1 MSCTYRQP
9 TNSKVVAVAERFPSD
24 DATGYLEAE
33 RIPLRADLLA
43 DTVTARPGEP
53 VTLQVQVLNTT
64 SVIET
69 LNVELLGLPPDELR
83 VTPPQ
88 PTLFPDESITLD
100 IELQLYPTLPAG
112 VHDALVEI
120 SGSSSLSAPATLDL
134 RVEVPAVPAL
144 VLDAEPPL
152 ARGGKRAVF
161 DVQVRNSGNTP
172 LSVLLRAK
180 DEDRELDLHLNNPSL
195 RLSVDG
201 WAGAI
206 LIARGKRPWTGQPR
220 EHVITITAEQD
231 LLQESAEVRFQQ
243 KARLTAG
250 VITILTLVMILT
262 LWAAAM
268 YFGVTAALSPEDPTR
283 SLPETFSTGTGL
295 QDLDPAVV
303 GGELLGTVRAAST
316 AAGLPRVTIEAY
328 GLDGELATA
337 TATDEDGGFELAG
350 LLPNRY
356 RLQIR
361 AEGFD
366 AVWWPDAADP
376 ADAEEVA
383 LPPGA
388 TVDDLEVV
396 LTGRTG
402 ALGGQAFVGDEAPTE
417 IVVEL
422 SAIDLQQEQ
431 APLTTTTD
439 DLGLWS
445 VDGLA
450 TPATYRIV
458 YRAEGYAPTELTET
472 LPAGEQLTLN
482 TVRLE
487 AAEGSISGEV
497 TDTDGTLLGGVE
509 VLAQRGDTEVSTIT
523 PTSGEVG
530 LFRLSDLETPGT
542 YLLTFRLEGFSSETV
557 AVRLGPGETLEELPV
572 RLAAA
577 AGNVTGRAVRADGS
591 PLGGVRVLV
600 SGGGVVQETDTFTSG
615 DVGSFRV
622 SGLPLPGI
630 YTVTFELDGFGRET
644 SQVRIDR
651 DSPSATVTG
660 RLVPE
665 RGRIEGQVV
674 DANGSPV
681 VGADVVVTDGAR
693 DRETTTATAPAA
705 QRGRFAVADLAPGS
719 YTVTA
724 TGPDGGTITQLHTV
738 TANQVTEVTIT
749 LGAGP

>member
-1 MSCTYRQP
+1 MTELFPGDDP
-9 TNSKVVAVAERFPSD
+9 TGFLD
-24 DATGYLEAE
+24 AE
-33 RIPLRADLLA
+33 RIPLRADLLV
-43 DTVTARPGEP
+43 DSVTARPGEP

-69 LNVELLGLPPDELR
+69 LDVALQGLPPDQLR
-83 VTPPQ
+83 VSPPQ
-88 PTLFPDESITLD
+88 PTLFPGESITLD
-100 IELQLYPTLPAG
+100 IELQFYPTLPAG

-120 SGSSSLSAPATLDL
+120 SGSSSLSAPTRVDL

-172 LSVLLRAK
+172 LSVLLRAT
-180 DEDRELDLHLNNPSL
+180 DEDRVLDLHLNNPSL
-195 RLSVDG
+195 RLPVDG

-231 LLQESAEVRFQQ
+231 LLQQTAEVRFRQ
-243 KARLTAG
+243 KPRLTAG
-250 VITILTLVMILT
+250 VITVFTLAMILS

-268 YFGVTAALSPEDPTR
+268 FFGVTTALAGEDPTR

-295 QDLDPAVV
+295 EDLDPAVV
-303 GGELLGTVRAAST
+303 GGQVLGTVRAAST

-337 TATDEDGGFELAG
+337 TATDEEGAFALAG

-361 AEGFD
+361 ADGFD

-383 LPPGA
+383 LAPGGS
-388 TVDDLEVV
+388 VDDLDVV
-396 LTGRTG
+396 LTGRAG

-417 IVVEL
+417 IVVEV
-422 SAIDLQQEQ
+422 SAVDLQQEQ
-431 APLTTTTD
+431 APVITTTD
-439 DLGLWS
+439 EVGLWS

-450 TPATYRIV
+450 TPATYRVV
-458 YRAEGYAPTELTET
+458 YRAEGYAPTELIET

-487 AAEGSISGEV
+487 AAEGSIAGEV
-497 TDTDGTLLGGVE
+497 TDTDGNLLGGVE

-530 LFRLSDLETPGT
+530 LFRVSDLETPGT
-542 YLLTFRLEGFSSETV
+542 YLLTFRLEGFSSETL
-557 AVRLGPGETLEELPV
+557 AIRLGPGEVIEDLPV

-577 AGNVTGRAVRADGS
+577 TGTVTGRAVGADGS

-600 SGGGVVQETDTFTSG
+600 SGGGTVLETDTFTSG
-615 DVGSFRV
+615 DIGSFRV

-644 SQVRIDR
+644 SQIRIDR
-651 DSPSATVTG
+651 DTPNVTVQG

-665 RGRIEGQVV
+665 RGRIEGRVV
-674 DANGSPV
+674 DADDAPV
-681 VGADVVVTDGAR
+681 VGAEVVVSDGAR

-705 QRGRFAVADLAPGS
+705 QRGRFAVGDLAPGS
-719 YTVTA
+719 YTVTVTA
-724 TGPDGGTITQLHTV
+724 PDGRTLTQLHTV
-738 TANQVTEVTIT
+738 TANEVTEVTMT